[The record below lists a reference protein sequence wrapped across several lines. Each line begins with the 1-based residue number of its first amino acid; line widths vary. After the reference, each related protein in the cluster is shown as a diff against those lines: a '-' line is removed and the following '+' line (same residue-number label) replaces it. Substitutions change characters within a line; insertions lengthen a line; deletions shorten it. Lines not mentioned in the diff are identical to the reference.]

1 MRSLSVIGALLSGA
15 VCLPAYAC
23 AGPWSSVKAVNRT
36 QGFYLVDVRL
46 AE

>member
-1 MRSLSVIGALLSGA
+1 MRSLSVIGALLSNA
-15 VCLPAYAC
+15 VRLPAYAG

-36 QGFYLVDVRL
+36 QGFHLVDVRR